1 MAGINFVPDDY
12 IQQAQTQ
19 RSNVFYMVMLLIMM
33 VGLASSFGIIKVRQR
48 ACTAREAA
56 VDTKA
61 QRMQE
66 DIKRFDQLQAKR
78 REMMK
83 TALITAELIEPV
95 PISVVLASLTN
106 ELPAGTSLLEV
117 KLSKKESQQPKKNQ
131 AKQSNPNNTKRERE
145 PEPTQLLKDVQTQ
158 IDLAGLA
165 PTDLQVAAYIERLAA
180 CPLFSSVALTE
191 SKEYNNKEQ
200 LKLREFRLKAIM
212 SSDVKIT
219 EEDLLSIRE
228 KAQTSVYNF

>member
-19 RSNVFYMVMLLIMM
+19 RSNIFYMVMLLIMM
-33 VGLASSFGIIKVRQR
+33 AGLASSFGIIKVRQR
-48 ACTAREAA
+48 ACAAQEAV
-56 VDTKA
+56 VDAKA
-61 QRMQE
+61 QRMRD

-78 REMMK
+78 RDMMK

-95 PISVVLASLTN
+95 PISVILASLTN

-117 KLSKKESQQPKKNQ
+117 KLSKKELQQPKKDQ
-131 AKQSNPNNTKRERE
+131 VKQSSSNNTKKEKE
-145 PEPTQLLKDVQTQ
+145 PQPTQPLKDVQTQ
-158 IDLAGLA
+158 TDIVGLA

-191 SKEYNNKEQ
+191 SREYNNKEQ

-212 SSDVKIT
+212 SSDIKIT
-219 EEDLLSIRE
+219 EEDLMSIRE